1 MMVFDGK
8 VYILDGAHYLCFDGE
23 TVQEVKSLAL
33 TPTTYIGRDPLGG
46 GTQYQQR
53 NLLQDAFINTFLSDG
68 KSQDYY
74 LSMTD
79 IDEVVRVEVDG
90 RTLSADEY
98 TVDAEEGKVT
108 FTNVPPAPQTPG
120 QDTVLI
126 EAKKHTDGYAAR
138 IETCRV
144 MAVFDNRLF
153 CAGNPETP
161 NVVYFSQRNDPTY
174 FGEITYET
182 DGKEPTAVVGFMRIG
197 SQLAAIKEE
206 SQQEATVF
214 LHQPVETNIELSPK
228 SYPAD
233 QGLSGLGAAG
243 RRDVFEFSGRPG
255 VFNDDGAK
263 GHRQAEHC
271 LGAQHRAPL
280 FAGGWAAGQRKGAGK
295 RPALCLAGVFDLP
308 GRRADVP
315 GGQPADLCAGRHGAY
330 RV

>member
-1 MMVFDGK
+1 
-8 VYILDGAHYLCFDGE
+8 
-23 TVQEVKSLAL
+23 
-33 TPTTYIGRDPLGG
+33 
-46 GTQYQQR
+46 
-53 NLLQDAFINTFLSDG
+53 
-68 KSQDYY
+68 
-74 LSMTD
+74 MTD

-233 QGLSGLGAAG
+233 QGLSGLGG
-243 RRDVFEFSGRPG
+243 RRKADVFEFSGRPG

-271 LGAQHRAPL
+271 LGRSIEHRSSL
-280 FAGGWAAGQRKGAGK
+280 VDGRLVNEKGWQTPSFVLG
-295 RPALCLAGVFDLP
+295 GVFDLP

-315 GGQPADLCAGRHGAY
+315 GGQPADLCAGRHRAY